1 MNNINTNTDLEEID
15 VAFIQSVLNEVQVS
29 CALPLKIPINSV
41 VSYICQA
48 ARWFWETDNESLEE
62 RSYAI
67 RNSDICKCDKLN
79 KIIVLPPQIMAV
91 HGVFKTDNK
100 YGGVMVQMSMMC
112 NP

>member
-41 VSYICQA
+41 VSYVCQA

-79 KIIVLPPQIMAV
+79 KIIVLPS
-91 HGVFKTDNK
+91 K
-100 YGGVMVQMSMMC
+100 
-112 NP
+112 